1 MNEEFTPITSQEA
14 LDAVL
19 KDRLNRQNEKHAREM
34 SELSAKYSD
43 YDAIKSQNSEYAQ
56 QITVL
61 NTELEESRTKVA
73 GYDSQIA
80 ERDAKISAYEVSI
93 MKSNIAAT
101 YGLAP
106 ELAERLTGNT
116 EEELRADAEKLTS
129 IVGKSHKVAPL
140 ATQTNA
146 NDEDGVMAA
155 FKKLNPDIKF

>member
-19 KDRLNRQNEKHAREM
+19 KDRLNRQKEKHVR
-34 SELSAKYSD
+34 ELSEMAEKYKD
-43 YDAIKSQNSEYAQ
+43 YDVLRTQNDEYSQ
-56 QITVL
+56 QIVVL
-61 NTELEESRTKVA
+61 NSALEESKQKVA

-106 ELAERLTGNT
+106 ELAQRLSGST
-116 EEELRADAEKLTS
+116 EEELKEDAEKLS
-129 IVGKSHKVAPL
+129 LIVGKSHRVAPL
-140 ATQTNA
+140 ADATATNV
-146 NDEDGVMAA
+146 DDGVMAA
-155 FKKLNPDIKF
+155 FKKLNPNINL

>member
-34 SELSAKYSD
+34 SEMSAKYSD
-43 YDAIKSQNSEYAQ
+43 YDALKTQNSEYAQ

-61 NTELEESRTKVA
+61 NSALEESKQKVA

-101 YGLAP
+101 LGLAP
-106 ELAERLTGNT
+106 ELAERLTGST
-116 EEELRADAEKLTS
+116 EEELRADAEKLS
-129 IVGKSHKVAPL
+129 AIVGKSHRVAPL
-140 ATQTNA
+140 ASTTNT
-146 NDEDGVMAA
+146 NVEDGVMAA
-155 FKKLNPDIKF
+155 FKKLNPDINF

>member
-34 SELSAKYSD
+34 SEITAKYKD
-43 YDAIKSQNSEYAQ
+43 YDALKTQNSEYAQ
-56 QITVL
+56 QITDL
-61 NTELEESRTKVA
+61 NSALEESKQKVA

-80 ERDAKISAYEVSI
+80 EMDAKISAYEVSI

-106 ELAERLTGNT
+106 ELAQRLSGET
-116 EEELRADAEKLTS
+116 EEELKADAEKLS
-129 IVGKSHKVAPL
+129 AIVGKSHKVAPL
-140 ATQTNA
+140 ADVTNA
-146 NDEDGVMAA
+146 NVDGGVMSA
-155 FKKLNPDIKF
+155 FKKLNPDINF